1 MTKILFTNSIIRKSG
16 IDKIMLILIMELN
29 SWDVN
34 KSCQESAN
42 TVSVNTF
49 CVEKNAQNVFHLP
62 SSTFIKL
69 FLKLWTALLN
79 GPVEKLSHTFSGAT
93 FYSETAF
100 DIRWMF
106 QNIFVHRSQTW
117 YLQGIQIWRVTRWS
131 LFLPNHLRTV
141 LMEALLRDTCNARRA
156 ACILLILPLRLA
168 AVELFNELLHQKL
181 INSFSHCL

>member
-34 KSCQESAN
+34 KSCQDSAN
-42 TVSVNTF
+42 TVSLNTVW
-49 CVEKNAQNVFHLP
+49 VEKNAQNVFRLP

-69 FLKLWTALLN
+69 FLKLGTALLN
-79 GPVEKLSHTFSGAT
+79 GPAEKLSHTFSSAT

-100 DIRWMF
+100 GIRWRF
-106 QNIFVHRSQTW
+106 QNIFVHRSPNMISPGHSNLES
-117 YLQGIQIWRVTRWS
+117 YLVVVVRSQS
-131 LFLPNHLRTV
+131 LRTV
-141 LMEALLRDTCNARRA
+141 LMGALLRDTCNAHRA
-156 ACILLILPLRLA
+156 PCILLILPLRLA